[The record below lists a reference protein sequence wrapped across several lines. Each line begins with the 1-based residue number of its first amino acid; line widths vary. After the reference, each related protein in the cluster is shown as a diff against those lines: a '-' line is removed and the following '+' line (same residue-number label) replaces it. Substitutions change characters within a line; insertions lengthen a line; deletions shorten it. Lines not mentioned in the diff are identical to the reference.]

1 MTHVP
6 FETLAGYP
14 VPKPPSPRIFY
25 PAATVKC
32 VGNPVFRTQ
41 VARDFACLLDV
52 DQDVQQWS
60 CVGVEL
66 KSGGKAHST
75 DFLVTS
81 TEGKTFLIEVAEHL
95 PSPPDWIPLAARRAG
110 HEYRPISEQEFAGSN
125 RLQNARDLLRY
136 GFHRC
141 PLGDRIRLLAALDE
155 VGSLTVAEALSVFR
169 EGRPMGCLAALVL
182 QGFLEI
188 DLDAA
193 LIGPDTTVRR
203 IRD

>member
-6 FETLAGYP
+6 FETSAGNSM
-14 VPKPPSPRIFY
+14 PKLVSPRIYY
-25 PAATVKC
+25 PIATVKC

-41 VARDFACLLDV
+41 AARDFACLLDV
-52 DQDVQQWS
+52 DPNVDRWT
-60 CVGVEL
+60 CDGVEVV
-66 KSGGKAHST
+66 SGGGSYRT
-75 DFLVTS
+75 DFLATS
-81 TEGKTFLIEVAEHL
+81 SEGKTFLVEVDEHH
-95 PSPPDWIPLAARRAG
+95 PSPPAWLPLAARRAG
-110 HEYRPISEQEFAGSN
+110 HEYRPVSAQEFADSI
-125 RLQNARDLLRY
+125 RLQNAKDLLRY

-141 PLGDRIRLLAALDE
+141 PLGDRIRLLATLDE
-155 VGSLTVAEALSVFR
+155 MTSLTVAEALSVFR